1 MTKKVNLEPVQIS
14 NKIAFSNSKH
24 QVDSMHNRWNRHAQ
38 LLNISGGTR
47 KKRRGKKGGSKSCG
61 CSGVPKASPTFIAG
75 SSNNMSPN
83 ANDNILQGQQLLA
96 NTLCAGSLDNMGD
109 SWSGSGGGKRKRRGG
124 VSALGSFVESLNNM
138 NGGKK
143 RRRTKRKRR
152 RKSRKKKRRSRK
164 RRSRKRRSRKRR
176 SRKRRKNKRSS
187 SRKKRR

>member
-24 QVDSMHNRWNRHAQ
+24 LVDSLHKRWGQ
-38 LLNISGGTR
+38 QSKLLNISGGTR

-75 SSNNMSPN
+75 SSNNISPN
-83 ANDNILQGQQLLA
+83 ANENLLQGQQLLA

-124 VSALGSFVESLNNM
+124 TSALGNFVESLNNM
-138 NGGKK
+138 SGGKK

-152 RKSRKKKRRSRK
+152 RKSRRKKRTTKKRRL
-164 RRSRKRRSRKRR
+164 
-176 SRKRRKNKRSS
+176 RKRRKRPKRKRSS

>member
-164 RRSRKRRSRKRR
+164 RR
-176 SRKRRKNKRSS
+176 KRRKNKRSS

>member
-1 MTKKVNLEPVQIS
+1 MTKKVNSEPVQIS

-24 QVDSMHNRWNRHAQ
+24 LVDSLHKRWGQ
-38 LLNISGGTR
+38 QSKLLNISGGTR

-176 SRKRRKNKRSS
+176 KRRKNKRSS